1 MEDGGRWMGNR
12 QDRWR
17 EGLMA
22 SYLRWRSS
30 LVEVT
35 ALNNSAL
42 VVETQIPH
50 RASRAVERG
59 VARWLSG

>member
-1 MEDGGRWMGNR
+1 
-12 QDRWR
+12 
-17 EGLMA
+17 MA
-22 SYLRWRSS
+22 SYWRWRSS